1 MSEGK
6 EEKPAFHVRT
16 AEIVT
21 AGGFFVIGAIVIFDS
36 LRLGMGW
43 KEDGPQAGYF
53 PFYIGAII
61 CISSLVNLIMA
72 FAAARRTDSVFVET
86 GQLKLVLSVLM
97 PTAVYV
103 GLIGWTGIY
112 VASTLFVALFMRWL
126 GKYTWWKVVAV
137 SIGNSVVF
145 FLIFE
150 IWFKIPLPKGAIWDR
165 IEEFLRRTFG

>member
-1 MSEGK
+1 MSEGSGDK
-6 EEKPAFHVRT
+6 AAFSARS

-21 AGGFFVIGAIVIFDS
+21 AAGFLVLGAIVVYDS

-61 CISSLVNLIMA
+61 CVSSVINLIA
-72 FAAARRTDSVFVET
+72 AILAARKKNATFVEV
-86 GQLKLVLSVLM
+86 GQLKLVLSVLL

-103 GLIGWTGIY
+103 GLIGFIGIY
-112 VASTLFVALFMRWL
+112 VASALFVALFMRWL
-126 GKYTWWKVVAV
+126 GKYTWWKVAAV

-150 IWFKIPLPKGAIWDR
+150 VWFKIPLPKGPLEAL
-165 IEEFLRRTFG
+165 LRLN